1 MKRTG
6 CGLSAW
12 ELDMSKRLTLVIA
25 LVEATVL
32 LVMKYASW
40 YQGKQQK
47 PAASKAYRA
56 AGHRVV
62 KPSPPAYNDAL
73 PQGETDAAYL
83 PTSSG
88 PADKKIHKED

>member
-1 MKRTG
+1 
-6 CGLSAW
+6 
-12 ELDMSKRLTLVIA
+12 MSKRFTLAIA
-25 LVEATVL
+25 LVEALVL

-62 KPSPPAYNDAL
+62 KPSPPAYNDEL
-73 PQGETDAAYL
+73 PRGEQNAVNL
-83 PTSSG
+83 PAGSG
-88 PADKKIHKED
+88 SADKKIHEKT